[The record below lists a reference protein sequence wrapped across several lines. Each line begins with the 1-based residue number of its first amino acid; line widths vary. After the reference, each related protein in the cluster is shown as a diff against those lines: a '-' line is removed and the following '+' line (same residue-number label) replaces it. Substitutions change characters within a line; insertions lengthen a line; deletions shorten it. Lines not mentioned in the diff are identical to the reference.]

1 MSFKLS
7 ARSLK
12 SLEGVHPDLVTVVKR
27 AIRITPIDFVV
38 IEGLRTEARQRE
50 LYRAGASRTM
60 NSRHLTGHAVD
71 LAVWLGT
78 VRWEQALYDQLAP
91 AVKQAATELG
101 VSIQWGYDLWGWDSP
116 HWQLSRHKY
125 RG

>member
-12 SLEGVHPDLVTVVKR
+12 ALDGVHPDLVAVVTR
-27 AIRITPIDFVV
+27 AIQITPIDFVV
-38 IEGLRTEARQRE
+38 IEGRRTIERQRE
-50 LYRAGASRTM
+50 LFKAGASRTM

-78 VRWEQALYDQLAP
+78 VRWEQPLYDRLAV
-91 AVKQAATELG
+91 AVKQAAADVG
-101 VSIQWGYDLWGWDSP
+101 VSIQWGYDLWGWDAP
-116 HWQLSRHKY
+116 HWQLPRRQY
-125 RG
+125 PG

>member
-7 ARSLK
+7 TRSLK
-12 SLEGVHPDLVTVVKR
+12 SLEGVHPDLVAVVKQ
-27 AIRITPIDFVV
+27 AIKITPIDFVV

-78 VRWEQALYDQLAP
+78 VRWEQPLYDRLAV
-91 AVKQAATELG
+91 AVKLAATDVG
-101 VSIQWGYDLWGWDSP
+101 VQIEWGYDLWGWDSP
-116 HWQLSRHKY
+116 HWQLPRHKY